1 MILGEAFVQ
10 TAQVLTNAR
19 KFGHL
24 AHGKGSCL
32 RLVLFFKL
40 RVFDFPAVN
49 PRTFLALD

>member
-10 TAQVLTNAR
+10 TAQVLTNAW

-32 RLVLFFKL
+32 RLVLLFKL
-40 RVFDFPAVN
+40 RVLDFPTVN
-49 PRTFLALD
+49 PRNCLVLD